1 MLEIYKELKALKIS
15 EQKIGSL
22 DESMSVCETACLDA
36 PIDSASDSFADFI
49 YQSFTWTAKEMN
61 KINRFKQ
68 IANDLEVFK
77 EILIRICKE
86 NTQLNNLNFEDEMS
100 FVGDF
105 NGWNILI
112 DSITFEITNIT
123 DWQFSYYGIIVIIE

>member
-1 MLEIYKELKALKIS
+1 
-15 EQKIGSL
+15 
-22 DESMSVCETACLDA
+22 
-36 PIDSASDSFADFI
+36 
-49 YQSFTWTAKEMN
+49 MN

-112 DSITFEITNIT
+112 DPITFEITNIT